1 MAFFFHPD
9 FTVGPGV
16 SPSQPE
22 QAFMISLTPGSGSRT
37 LPPVGN
43 FTRPRRIFLR
53 TRFTVPFFTIPRIPQ
68 ALSNVNLETSSA
80 C

>member
-43 FTRPRRIFLR
+43 FTRPRRIFSYDCHYN
-53 TRFTVPFFTIPRIPQ
+53 TVFPRKQ
-68 ALSNVNLETSSA
+68 VFLSRLFQLAFSGDLE
-80 C
+80 